1 LGVAFGL
8 YFLKGFKNISMRP
21 ITSQDLVDIRE
32 HFPLDSCL
40 LPPDLTVTPE
50 AARAFDRLYDAA
62 CAQGPAAQI
71 AYDLPYPKYLFLEY
85 LSVTRG
91 LLFHGSNNR
100 AIDVLRPIRFST
112 DSSEFGSQDAVYAS
126 QDPLWA
132 MYFAVL
138 DRSKIRGTS
147 NGAIRLLHQDG
158 AEIRRYYFATS
169 VDELRSH
176 PWTPGALYML
186 TAEGFE
192 PDPEMHGV
200 TIGPYSVVV
209 THWIYRGELAPLARL
224 NVEPQDFPYLDQHW
238 GYDPVA
244 FNLRMDAESLAGFP
258 FLDDPQ
264 IYPIIPRR

>member
-1 LGVAFGL
+1 
-8 YFLKGFKNISMRP
+8 MRP

-132 MYFAVL
+132 MYFALLDFWSDTGGEVFNVKIAKVL
-138 DRSKIRGTS
+138 FCCLQLQKCRLS
-147 NGAIRLLHQDG
+147 N
-158 AEIRRYYFATS
+158 
-169 VDELRSH
+169 
-176 PWTPGALYML
+176 
-186 TAEGFE
+186 
-192 PDPEMHGV
+192 
-200 TIGPYSVVV
+200 
-209 THWIYRGELAPLARL
+209 
-224 NVEPQDFPYLDQHW
+224 
-238 GYDPVA
+238 
-244 FNLRMDAESLAGFP
+244 
-258 FLDDPQ
+258 
-264 IYPIIPRR
+264 